1 MRLGDRLKQ
10 PGSEGAASPAT
21 ETTPEV
27 KRRDSFELK
36 VKVHRIL
43 IERLDLSKLI
53 SVEREKLEGEFRQ
66 EVAKILQELRPGANG
81 GEEGKIVD
89 EILDEIFGLGPIEPL
104 LNAPAVEEIMVNGA
118 KQVYVARHGKIVLT
132 DTIFKDNDH
141 LLKIIERI
149 VSRVGRRVDE
159 SSPMVDAR
167 LLDGSRVNA
176 VIPPLALKGPS
187 LTIRLFPKKRLEV
200 EDLLS
205 LRTLSE
211 PMVELLKGCVNA
223 RLNLLVSGGTGSG
236 KTTLLNVLSRFIP
249 ADERIVTIEDSA
261 ELQLQQEHVITLE
274 SRPPNV
280 EGQGAVTTR
289 DLVRNCLRMRPDR
302 IVVGEVRGGGGGGGD
317 PRHAPG
323 HEHGPRRLHFDGP
336 RQHAP
341 GRPEPPRGHG
351 RHGGPRRAP

>member
-10 PGSEGAASPAT
+10 PGSEGTASVPT
-21 ETTPEV
+21 EATPEV

-36 VKVHRIL
+36 VQVHRIL

-66 EVAKILQELRPGANG
+66 EVAKILRELRPGANG

-104 LNAPAVEEIMVNGA
+104 LNDPAVEEIMVNGA
-118 KQVYVARHGKIVLT
+118 KQVFVARHGKIVLT

-187 LTIRLFPKKRLEV
+187 LTIRLFPKKRL
-200 EDLLS
+200 D
-205 LRTLSE
+205 LSE
-211 PMVELLKGCVNA
+211 EEA
-223 RLNLLVSGGTGSG
+223 
-236 KTTLLNVLSRFIP
+236 
-249 ADERIVTIEDSA
+249 
-261 ELQLQQEHVITLE
+261 
-274 SRPPNV
+274 
-280 EGQGAVTTR
+280 
-289 DLVRNCLRMRPDR
+289 
-302 IVVGEVRGGGGGGGD
+302 RGGGFAVPSNFIGTHGGTFEGVREC
-317 PRHAPG
+317 PLESSRL
-323 HEHGPRRLHFDGP
+323 RRDGLREDDSPQCPLALH
-336 RQHAP
+336 P
-341 GRPEPPRGHG
+341 GRRTDCH
-351 RHGGPRRAP
+351 HRRFRRTSASSRSM